1 MTIVPSVSDFA
12 SDFFYA
18 KYDEKKTLVICSLD
32 EEFQTQSRN
41 VVVKRCLILVAE
53 EDDDGNVTQIPCSS
67 VIGIGNSYIS
77 LKSDYP
83 ELEGKLLTIENIE
96 KCYIETK

>member
-18 KYDEKKTLVICSLD
+18 KYDEKKTLVICSLN
-32 EEFQTQSRN
+32 EEFQTQNRN

-53 EDDDGNVTQIPCSS
+53 ELAVLFLCWMKARARAARSS
-67 VIGIGNSYIS
+67 
-77 LKSDYP
+77 
-83 ELEGKLLTIENIE
+83 
-96 KCYIETK
+96 